1 MRILLANDED
11 YLRSALSD
19 VLKHDGH
26 EVTEVS
32 GGEALDIFID
42 NPFPL
47 VIADINMVDLN
58 GIELLK
64 KVKKINPDTEV
75 IVTTSFAS
83 LNTAMSALR
92 NGAYDYLI
100 KNFEDFELISDVVSR
115 AEEKIR
121 LHQENRALIEKL
133 RQQNEEFEKNNAIFS
148 TLAMIDKES
157 GLYNQDYF
165 QERLAVELK
174 RSRRHGH
181 PFSLLFFDLKPFV
194 DYAKKLGDNNN
205 VIHELGG
212 CLRSQLRRTDV
223 IMRFNDDTIVVILPE
238 TPKDGAFCVVE
249 KLRRVEEKFPCLGDE
264 EHSMVRVH
272 IHIGLATFPEDGEDN
287 IALLK
292 CARDLLSRSKT
303 DQKTLD

>member
-1 MRILLANDED
+1 MRILLANDEG
-11 YLRSALSD
+11 YLRSVLSD

-26 EVTEVS
+26 EVTDVS
-32 GGEALDIFID
+32 GGEALDIFVD

-64 KVKKINPDTEV
+64 KVKKSNPGTEV
-75 IVTTSFAS
+75 IVTTNFAS
-83 LNTAMSALR
+83 LDTAMSALR

-121 LHQENRALIEKL
+121 LHQENKTLIEQL
-133 RQQNEEFEKNNAIFS
+133 REQNEELERTNAIFS
-148 TLAMIDKES
+148 NLAMIDEES

-165 QERLAVELK
+165 QERLVVELK

-181 PFSLLFFDLKPFV
+181 QFSLLFIDMKPFV
-194 DYAKKLGDNNN
+194 HYAEKLGDTNN

-223 IMRFNDDTIVVILPE
+223 IMRFNDDTVVVIIPE
-238 TPKDGAFCVVE
+238 TPKNGALCVVE
-249 KLRRVEEKFPCLGDE
+249 KMRRVEEKFPCRGDE
-264 EHSMVRVH
+264 ERSMVRVDFY
-272 IHIGLATFPEDGEDN
+272 IGLATFPEDGEDSTV
-287 IALLK
+287 LVQ

-303 DQKTLD
+303 DQKTID